1 MTSGCRKA
9 RGGFVLVA
17 VLMLSVILLGASTSF
32 ALFARAQIRRA
43 SDEEFAFV
51 SRTLAAIA
59 CGAVS
64 EWIAGDSNDY
74 DSAREF
80 LYSPD
85 FPISLPF
92 DEWDVSIRITPLDV
106 LIPVNG
112 IFLPDGVTTRSEYEY
127 LWGEVWDLFGGGNTG
142 TVALD
147 FLDSDMEAR
156 AGGREEDYF
165 VNGKISD
172 LGEFLHLP
180 EITAGMV
187 YGSSADSVSLAD
199 YFTVYG
205 DEKINVNFAPPHV
218 LAMLDQDVG
227 PDAADAVISYR
238 VDNDLK
244 SASDLAKVPGFSPA
258 AATRLGGVISG
269 KSSYFSVALGVGNG
283 IRERNFVVTM
293 RRGSGKCQILN
304 WRE

>member
-17 VLMLSVILLGASTSF
+17 VLMLSVILLSASTSF
-32 ALFARAQIRRA
+32 ALFARAQMRRA

-59 CGAVS
+59 SEAVS

-80 LYSPD
+80 LYAPD

-92 DEWDVSIRITPLDV
+92 DEWDVSVRITPLDA
-106 LIPVNG
+106 LIPING
-112 IFLPDGVTTRSEYEY
+112 VFLPDGVTTRAEYEY
-127 LWGEVWDLFGGGNTG
+127 PWMEIWDLFGGGNTG
-142 TVALD
+142 IAALD

-165 VNGKISD
+165 ANGKISD
-172 LGEFLHLP
+172 LSELLHLP
-180 EITAGMV
+180 EITAAMV
-187 YGSSADSVSLAD
+187 YGGSADSAALAD

-205 DEKINVNFAPPHV
+205 DEKINVNFAPRHV
-218 LAMLDQDVG
+218 LALLDQDVG
-227 PDAADAVISYR
+227 MDAADAVIIYR
-238 VDNDLK
+238 EDNDLK
-244 SASDLAKVPGFSPA
+244 SASDLAKVPGFPPA

-269 KSSYFSVALGVGNG
+269 KSGYFSVSLGVGNG
-283 IRERNFVVTM
+283 AMERNFTVM
-293 RRGSGKCQILN
+293 MKRGSGKCQILN